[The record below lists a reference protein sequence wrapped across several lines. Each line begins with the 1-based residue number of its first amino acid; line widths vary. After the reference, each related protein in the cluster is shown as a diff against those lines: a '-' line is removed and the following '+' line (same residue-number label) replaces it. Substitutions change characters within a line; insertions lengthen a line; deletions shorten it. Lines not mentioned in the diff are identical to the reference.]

1 MYNRIYSMYESSK
14 VMPEGTMY
22 LKDVVIPVKIILD
35 CEDTIGHV
43 IDEFCSNGITEAPVV
58 KRDGHMGI
66 ISIYDLYDY
75 KKESKNIYKTI
86 SHLHIKE
93 NVCIRVNDS
102 LENIGEIIFDTAL
115 VYDEDD
121 ALVGLIRKSDIIMMK
136 LCGISGKADSN
147 KNKFAG
153 FKSNF
158 LISHMGKEIMDFMND
173 GIYITDNKGV
183 TLYVNEA
190 YTQVSGINSSELVGR
205 EMSELIRAGYF
216 EDSAS
221 LKVLKTH
228 RPFSIIDRYK
238 NGRTCLATSSPV
250 FDENGNIVIV
260 VTNLRDMTELLN
272 LKTKVEETSRLNR
285 EYLNELEKIKNEN
298 VQNPK
303 IIGESK
309 QIKDIHDTISYISN
323 ADTTILIQGETGVG
337 KEIFAKEIHEKSTRR
352 DKKFIKVNCAAIPEN
367 LFESELFGY
376 EKGAFTGAV
385 NTGKAGFFEI
395 ADGGTILLD
404 EIAEIPVNIQPKLLR
419 VLQEKQIMRVGAT
432 SPIDID
438 VRIIAATNRELWKQ
452 VKKGEFR
459 EDLFYRLNIVPITIP
474 PLRERKEDIR
484 LLSVHFLEVYNNKYG
499 KNKELTGSALN
510 LLESM
515 ELKGNVRQLKNII
528 ERIVLVC
535 TESYIADVDILK
547 LIENKEA
554 EIFYQAGERITGENM
569 TLNDAISVLE
579 ESLVRNALDKYK
591 TTRKAAA
598 ALGVS
603 QPSIVRKAK
612 RYGITTADK

>member
-1 MYNRIYSMYESSK
+1 MYNRIYSMYESSE

-22 LKDVVIPVKIILD
+22 LKDVVIPVKIILN
-35 CEDTIGHV
+35 CEDTISHV
-43 IDEFCSNGITEAPVV
+43 IDEFCNNGITEAPVV
-58 KRDGHMGI
+58 KEDGQMGI
-66 ISIYDLYDY
+66 ISIFDLYDY
-75 KKESKNIYKTI
+75 IKRSKNIEQTI
-86 SHLHIKE
+86 SHLYNKE
-93 NVCIRVNDS
+93 NISIRVNDS
-102 LENIGEIIFDTAL
+102 LENIEKISFDTAL
-115 VYDEDD
+115 VYGEDD
-121 ALVGLIRKSDIIMMK
+121 ALVGLIRKSDIMMVK
-136 LCGISGKADSN
+136 LCRTSGKAAAN
-147 KNKFAG
+147 KNKIAG

-250 FDENGNIVIV
+250 FDENGNIIIV

-285 EYLNELEKIKNEN
+285 EYLNELEKFKNEN
-298 VQNPK
+298 SNHR

-323 ADTTILIQGETGVG
+323 VDTTILIQGETGVG
-337 KEIFAKEIHEKSTRR
+337 KEIFAKEIHEKSARR
-352 DKKFIKVNCAAIPEN
+352 HKKFIKVNCAAIPEN

-376 EKGAFTGAV
+376 EKGAFTGAA
-385 NTGKAGFFEI
+385 NTGKAGFFEV

-484 LLSVHFLEVYNNKYG
+484 LLSVHFLETYNNKYG

-535 TESYIADVDILK
+535 TEPYIADVDILK

-554 EIFYQAGERITGENM
+554 EIFYRTGERITGENM
-569 TLNDAISVLE
+569 TLNDAVSVLE
-579 ESLVRNALDKYK
+579 ESLVRNALNKYK

-603 QPSIVRKAK
+603 QPSVVRKAK
-612 RYGITTADK
+612 RYGITIADK